1 VDYALGAD
9 AAELRNHLRDL
20 IAEHVPP
27 DFLGEFTEDPDGPAV
42 VERFAALLA
51 DERLLTLNWPAE
63 YGGADASVW
72 TVAAL
77 REEMWAHH
85 EPRGAHYMGLN
96 WVGPAILRHGTAAQR
111 ARYLPAIADGRAV
124 WCQGFSEPEA
134 GSDLASLR
142 TRATRVDGGWSVTG
156 QKVWTSYAQL
166 ADFCVLAVRT
176 GTQESRRDGVS
187 LFLVPTDRPGLE
199 IRPLASMLGPH
210 HLNELFIDGLRVA
223 DDEVLGAVDGG
234 WEVITAALAF
244 ERVGIARYARSD
256 RLLSA
261 VLTEPELLDAI
272 PPGLYA
278 RLVRSLVHT
287 RVARLMAYEAID
299 ALDSGVVD
307 TAGASA
313 ARIATVL
320 LDQEASDVL
329 IEAVTEGPLLPA
341 VEDFWRYS
349 RSSTVPA
356 GAVDIQRN
364 LVARSVVGR
373 AR

>member
-1 VDYALGAD
+1 MDYALGAD

-20 IAEHVPP
+20 IADHVPP

-142 TRATRVDGGWSVTG
+142 TRATRVHGGWSVTG
-156 QKVWTSYAQL
+156 QKVWTSLAHWAQ
-166 ADFCVLAVRT
+166 VRI
-176 GTQESRRDGVS
+176 GKNGLPSRRS
-187 LFLVPTDRPGLE
+187 VPRSD
-199 IRPLASMLGPH
+199 AS
-210 HLNELFIDGLRVA
+210 
-223 DDEVLGAVDGG
+223 
-234 WEVITAALAF
+234 ALA
-244 ERVGIARYARSD
+244 EPAAWARAAMPARG
-256 RLLSA
+256 SA
-261 VLTEPELLDAI
+261 SRQSKTPEAARGRRTWRDPKA
-272 PPGLYA
+272 PPG
-278 RLVRSLVHT
+278 R
-287 RVARLMAYEAID
+287 
-299 ALDSGVVD
+299 
-307 TAGASA
+307 
-313 ARIATVL
+313 
-320 LDQEASDVL
+320 
-329 IEAVTEGPLLPA
+329 
-341 VEDFWRYS
+341 
-349 RSSTVPA
+349 
-356 GAVDIQRN
+356 
-364 LVARSVVGR
+364 
-373 AR
+373 